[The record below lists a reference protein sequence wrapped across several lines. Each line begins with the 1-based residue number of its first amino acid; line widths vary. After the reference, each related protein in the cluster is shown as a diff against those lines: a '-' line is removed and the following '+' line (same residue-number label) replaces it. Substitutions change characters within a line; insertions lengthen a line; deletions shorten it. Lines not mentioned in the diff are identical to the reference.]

1 MITKESDSFPND
13 SGRDHVGKKRAK
25 FVKILTSERLHL
37 RQVTGR
43 DFSAIA
49 AMDSDPSVMRYLC
62 LKSSV
67 PSYEQALEEAHNILE
82 LRAPSGGGAWAIT
95 CRTTQTF
102 FGWVWVVFLGDDP
115 YIDLGYRLAPRFWGR
130 GYATEAGQQVVH
142 HAFLD
147 LGIPD
152 LTALIH
158 PLNLASARVAEKVG
172 LALTGTVDTFGTA
185 LDRYAVSRAR
195 YIESVSCERMSVASD
210 LGGMRPKDC

>member
-1 MITKESDSFPND
+1 MITKESDSFSND
-13 SGRDHVGKKRAK
+13 NSRERAGKERAI
-25 FVKILTSERLHL
+25 FVKILTSERLRL
-37 RQVTGR
+37 RQITGR

-62 LKSSV
+62 LKTPV
-67 PSYEQALEEAHNILE
+67 PSYEQALEEAHNMLE
-82 LRAPSGGGAWAIT
+82 LRAPSGGGVWAIT

-115 YIDLGYRLAPRFWGR
+115 YIDLGYRLASRFWGR
-130 GYATEAGQQVVH
+130 GYATEASQQVVH

-158 PLNLASARVAEKVG
+158 PLNFASVRVAEKVG
-172 LALTGTVDTFGTA
+172 LALTGTVETFGAA

-195 YIESVSCERMSVASD
+195 YIGSVSCEGMSVVSG
-210 LGGMRPKDC
+210 LGGMPPKDR

>member
-1 MITKESDSFPND
+1 M
-13 SGRDHVGKKRAK
+13 
-25 FVKILTSERLHL
+25 KILTSERLRL
-37 RQVTGR
+37 RPVTKR

-49 AMDSDPSVMRYLC
+49 AMDSNPRVMRYLC
-62 LKSSV
+62 LKSPL
-67 PSYEQALEEAHNILE
+67 PSYEQALEEVHSILD
-82 LRAPSGGGAWAIT
+82 LRAPSGGGTWAIT

-115 YIDLGYRLAPRFWGR
+115 YIDLGYRLAPRFWEH

-158 PLNLASARVAEKVG
+158 PLNLASAQVAEKVG
-172 LALTGTVDTFGTA
+172 LTLRGSVDTFGTA

-195 YIESVSCERMSVASD
+195 FIRSVSCEGMSVVSG
-210 LGGMRPKDC
+210 LGSMLPKDR

>member
-1 MITKESDSFPND
+1 M
-13 SGRDHVGKKRAK
+13 
-25 FVKILTSERLHL
+25 KILTSERLHL
-37 RQVTGR
+37 RPVTGR
-43 DFSAIA
+43 DFPAIA

-62 LKSSV
+62 LKSPV
-67 PSYEQALEEAHNILE
+67 PSYEQALEEAPNILG

-95 CRTTQTF
+95 CRITQTF

-115 YIDLGYRLAPRFWGR
+115 YIDLGYRLASRFWGH

-172 LALTGTVDTFGTA
+172 LTLRGSVDAFGTA
-185 LDRYAVSRAR
+185 LDRYAVSRAG
-195 YIESVSCERMSVASD
+195 YIGSGSCEGMSVVSG
-210 LGGMRPKDC
+210 LGGMPPKDR

>member
-1 MITKESDSFPND
+1 MKT
-13 SGRDHVGKKRAK
+13 
-25 FVKILTSERLHL
+25 LTSERLRL
-37 RQVTGR
+37 RPVTKR

-62 LKSSV
+62 LKSPV

-115 YIDLGYRLAPRFWGR
+115 YIDLGYRLAPRFWGH

-172 LALTGTVDTFGTA
+172 LSLTGTVDAFGAA
-185 LDRYAVSRAR
+185 LDRYSVSRSH
-195 YIESVSCERMSVASD
+195 YVESVTREEESVVPSSSVVPSKN
-210 LGGMRPKDC
+210 R

>member
-1 MITKESDSFPND
+1 MNLLLIAEDGEGTGKEK
-13 SGRDHVGKKRAK
+13 GK
-25 FVKILTSERLHL
+25 FVKILTSERLRL
-37 RQVTGR
+37 RPVIKG

-62 LKSSV
+62 LKTPV
-67 PSYEQALEEAHNILE
+67 PSYEQALEEAHNMLE

-115 YIDLGYRLAPRFWGR
+115 YIDLGYRLAPRFWGH

-158 PLNLASARVAEKVG
+158 PLNFASARVAEKVG

-195 YIESVSCERMSVASD
+195 YIGSGSCERMSVVSG
-210 LGGMRPKDC
+210 LGGMRSKDR